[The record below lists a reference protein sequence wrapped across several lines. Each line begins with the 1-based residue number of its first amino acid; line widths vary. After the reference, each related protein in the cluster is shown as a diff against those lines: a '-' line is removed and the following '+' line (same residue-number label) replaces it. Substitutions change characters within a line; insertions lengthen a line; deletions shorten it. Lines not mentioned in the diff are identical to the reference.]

1 MTLDLNHMQKN
12 HFLAFDLGASSGR
25 AILGTLEH
33 GKLSLTEVHRFVNQ
47 MQFINGHY
55 FWNIFSLFNE
65 LKTGLKKCIKNFG
78 IQPQSV
84 AVDTWGVDFVHL
96 DETGMILS
104 LPYAY
109 RDSRT
114 DTSMD
119 DLFKLVPREEV
130 YLQTG
135 IQFMQFNS
143 LFQLF
148 SMVKEKRSLLKITD
162 QILFMPDAL
171 NYLFSGVARTEFSI
185 ASTSQM
191 IKPGRCEWQTD
202 LLEKVNIPTTI
213 LGGIILPGTI
223 IGSVTPEVAEE
234 TGSLQIPVIAVAGH
248 DTASAIASVPAEN
261 SNFSYI
267 SSGTWSLMGIESP
280 EPIVSGQTAA
290 MNFTNEGG
298 VEGTTRFLKN
308 IMGMWLIQECRRMWS
323 KEVNY
328 TWDEMVTMVR
338 GVRPF
343 KFLID
348 PDKACF
354 LNPGDMPQA
363 IAENC
368 VEPGTGKPETHAEI
382 IRCIY
387 DSLALKYRFT
397 LDQVRK
403 VSTRPIEK
411 IHIIG
416 GGANNHFLNQLTA
429 NVTGLPVV
437 AGPVEATATGNIL
450 MQAKAMGLVS
460 SLDEMRRIVRD
471 SFDVISFTP
480 EPSGQGDTAY
490 QRFCKIM
497 EKDQ

>member
-1 MTLDLNHMQKN
+1 MQKN

-33 GKLSLTEVHRFVNQ
+33 GKLNLTEIHRFTNQ

-65 LKTGLKKCIKNFG
+65 LKAGLKKCIKDFG
-78 IQPQSV
+78 IQPQSI

-114 DTSMD
+114 DTSME
-119 DLFKLVPREEV
+119 DLFKLVPKEEV
-130 YLQTG
+130 YRHTG

-148 SMVKEKRSLLKITD
+148 SMVRENRSILKITD
-162 QILFMPDAL
+162 RILFMPDAL
-171 NYLFSGVARTEFSI
+171 NYLFSGVPRTEFSI

-202 LLEKVNIPTTI
+202 LLEKVNIPVNI
-213 LGGIILPGTI
+213 LGEIIPPGTV
-223 IGSVTPEVAEE
+223 IGSVTSVVAEE
-234 TGSLQIPVIAVAGH
+234 TGSELIPVIAAAGH
-248 DTASAIASVPAEN
+248 DTASAIASVPADN
-261 SNFSYI
+261 GNFAYI

-280 EPIVSGQTAA
+280 EPIISKKTAS

-308 IMGMWLIQECRRMWS
+308 IMGMWLIQECRRAWS

-328 TWDEMVTMVR
+328 TWDEMVKMVR
-338 GVRPF
+338 DAEPF

-348 PDKACF
+348 PDKSCF

-363 IAENC
+363 IVENC
-368 VEPGTGKPETHAEI
+368 LEPGAGKPVTHAEI

-397 LDQVRK
+397 LDQIRQ
-403 VSTRPIEK
+403 VSKRPIEK

-416 GGANNHFLNQLTA
+416 GGAKNHFLNQLTA

-437 AGPVEATATGNIL
+437 AGPVEATAAGNIL
-450 MQAKAMGLVS
+450 IQAKAMGLVH

-471 SFDVISFTP
+471 SFDVITFTP
-480 EPSGQGDTAY
+480 EPSGPWDNAY
-490 QRFCKIM
+490 HRFCNIL
-497 EKDQ
+497 ESHGG

>member
-1 MTLDLNHMQKN
+1 MKKN
-12 HFLAFDLGASSGR
+12 NFLAFDLGASSGR
-25 AILGTLEH
+25 AILGTLEN
-33 GKLSLTEVHRFVNQ
+33 GKLSLTEVHRFLNQ

-55 FWNIFSLFNE
+55 YWNIFSLFNE
-65 LKTGLKKCIKNFG
+65 LKTGLQKCIRDFG

-84 AVDTWGVDFVHL
+84 GVDTWGVDFVHL

-114 DTSMD
+114 DTAME
-119 DLFKLVPREEV
+119 DLFRVVPKEDI
-130 YLQTG
+130 YQQTG

-148 SMVKEKRSLLKITD
+148 SMVKENRSILKITD

-191 IKPGRCEWQTD
+191 IKPGKCEWQTA
-202 LLEKVNIPTTI
+202 LLEKAGIPVSI
-213 LGGIILPGTI
+213 LGDIILPGTK
-223 IGSVTPEVAEE
+223 IGQLTPSVAEE
-234 TGSLQIPVIAVAGH
+234 TGSEQVPVIAVAGH

-261 SNFSYI
+261 GNFAYI

-280 EPIVSGQTAA
+280 EPIISKQTAL
-290 MNFTNEGG
+290 MNYTNEGG

-308 IMGMWLIQECRRMWS
+308 IMGMWLIQECRRIWS
-323 KEVNY
+323 KDINY
-328 TWDEMVTMVR
+328 TWDEMVNMVR
-338 GVRPF
+338 EAEPF
-343 KFLID
+343 KFLVD

-354 LNPGDMPQA
+354 LNPGDMPLTVS
-363 IAENC
+363 ENC
-368 VEPGTGKPETHAEI
+368 LEPGVGKPVTHAEV

-387 DSLALKYRFT
+387 DSLALKYRYT
-397 LDQVRK
+397 LDQIRK
-403 VSTRPIEK
+403 VCDKPIEK
-411 IHIIG
+411 IHIFG

-437 AGPVEATATGNIL
+437 AGPVEATAIGNIL
-450 MQAKAMGLVS
+450 VQAKAMGLVG
-460 SLDEMRRIVRD
+460 SLNEMRRVVRD
-471 SFDVISFTP
+471 SFDVITFKP
-480 EPSGQGDTAY
+480 EPSDQWDQAY
-490 QRFCKIM
+490 QRFCLIA
-497 EKDQ
+497 EGH